1 MSSNEL
7 LTKNKSEKLEY
18 NNNNNNNKS
27 KLEGYEEEY
36 ECTYSPNKNKKIP
49 VFSSLSIKSALNEKS
64 SIKKYSEENIEQD
77 NINNKSKNNTD
88 IKKKRKVA
96 SKKDFFKFAD
106 KLYSNDEHL
115 DKKKSCKNKNASQFN
130 LINMNK
136 LMLSNNSQKQMTKIA
151 IQQTEIIKQDI
162 PQKIKK
168 KSLFHIFPTKL
179 EEENKNNNLKCRPSL
194 VSKGKSSC
202 HEKKKKSNNFESFF
216 KLKAKMKK
224 PPKANYID
232 SIVKSNKLCKVNTFL
247 GDNKHPTGNTVVENN
262 NLSVVKTFHGN
273 KNIKRGDT
281 IRTIKGFGKNL
292 AISPEKIE
300 TKREEE
306 EKEIKIITKLNTIKM
321 EENKN
326 KNENNINTQVK
337 EENNEYE
344 GEKKKSKN
352 FKWTRSF
359 LCCLS
364 SSCV

>member
-7 LTKNKSEKLEY
+7 IIKNKSEKLLY
-18 NNNNNNNKS
+18 NNNNKS
-27 KLEGYEEEY
+27 KIEGYEEEY
-36 ECTYSPNKNKKIP
+36 ECIYSPNKNRKNP
-49 VFSSLSIKSALNEKS
+49 VFSSLSIKSEVNEKNNN
-64 SIKKYSEENIEQD
+64 KKYSEKNIEQD
-77 NINNKSKNNTD
+77 NNNNKSKNISDSNE
-88 IKKKRKVA
+88 KRKVV
-96 SKKDFFKFAD
+96 SKKDVFIFAD

-115 DKKKSCKNKNASQFN
+115 DKKRSYKKKNASQFN

-136 LMLSNNSQKQMTKIA
+136 LMLSNNSQKQISLKKLN
-151 IQQTEIIKQDI
+151 IQQTAIIKEDI

-179 EEENKNNNLKCRPSL
+179 EEEKKNNNIKCRPSL

-224 PPKANYID
+224 PRKANYID
-232 SIVKSNKLCKVNTFL
+232 SIVKSNKYCKVNTFL
-247 GDNKHPTGNTVVENN
+247 GNNKLATGNTVVENN
-262 NLSVVKTFHGN
+262 NLSIMNTFNGN
-273 KNIKRGDT
+273 KNVKRGDT
-281 IRTIKGFGKNL
+281 IRTIKGFGENL

-306 EKEIKIITKLNTIKM
+306 EKEIKIITKLNTIKK
-321 EENKN
+321 EENNN
-326 KNENNINTQVK
+326 KNENNINTQIK
-337 EENNEYE
+337 EENNKYE
-344 GEKKKSKN
+344 EEKKKRKN
-352 FKWTRSF
+352 FKWTQSF

>member
-1 MSSNEL
+1 MSSNGL
-7 LTKNKSEKLEY
+7 LIKNKSEKLLY
-18 NNNNNNNKS
+18 DNNNKS
-27 KLEGYEEEY
+27 KIEGYEEEY
-36 ECTYSPNKNKKIP
+36 ECIYSPNINRKNP
-49 VFSSLSIKSALNEKS
+49 VFSSLSIKSEVNEKNNS
-64 SIKKYSEENIEQD
+64 KKYSEKNIEQD
-77 NINNKSKNNTD
+77 NNNNKSKNISDSNE
-88 IKKKRKVA
+88 KRKVV
-96 SKKDFFKFAD
+96 SKKDVFIFAD

-115 DKKKSCKNKNASQFN
+115 DKKRSYKKKNASQFN

-136 LMLSNNSQKQMTKIA
+136 LMLSNNSQKQISLKKLN
-151 IQQTEIIKQDI
+151 IQQTAIIKEDI

-179 EEENKNNNLKCRPSL
+179 EEEKKNNNIKCRPSL
-194 VSKGKSSC
+194 VSKGKSPC

-224 PPKANYID
+224 PRKANYID
-232 SIVKSNKLCKVNTFL
+232 SIVKSNKYCKVNTFL
-247 GDNKHPTGNTVVENN
+247 GNNKLATGNTVVENN
-262 NLSVVKTFHGN
+262 NLSIVNTFNGN
-273 KNIKRGDT
+273 KNVKRGDT
-281 IRTIKGFGKNL
+281 IRTIKGFGENL

-326 KNENNINTQVK
+326 KNNINTQIKQIK

-344 GEKKKSKN
+344 EGKKKNKN
-352 FKWTRSF
+352 FKWTQSF

-364 SSCV
+364 SNCV